1 MDYNWSNENQLGE
14 RLIYKR
20 ILSDVLLDII
30 NSGFWYNNTI
40 INESKFKNVKLK
52 PDEGN
57 ILSNDN
63 NDNNDIKNC
72 LDSEKEN
79 EN

>member
-1 MDYNWSNENQLGE
+1 MKINLEKGWFIKEFYQMFC
-14 RLIYKR
+14 LI
-20 ILSDVLLDII
+20 LLIVDFDII
-30 NSGFWYNNTI
+30 IQLLMNQNL
-40 INESKFKNVKLK
+40 KLK